1 MRRDVTPLLDIR
13 NLSVDFRTPRG
24 RVHALRDVS
33 FTVPRGKV
41 VGIVGESGSG
51 KSTVVWTLTRLL
63 AANAVV
69 ESGTAEFDG
78 RDLLGLSGSAM
89 MEVRGEKIS
98 MVFQDPM
105 TSQSPV
111 LSYARQMTDV
121 LYRRRGMPM
130 AEKRARAIEMMR
142 RVGIPD
148 PESRIVQYPHQFS
161 GGMRQRASIAMALL
175 MDPMLLVAD
184 EPTTALDVTMEAQI
198 IHLIRELRRELEAT
212 IVVVSHNLGLIAEL
226 CDEVVVMYAGEV
238 VETGG
243 VREIFHRAAHPYTRA
258 LLECDPARERSRTR
272 RLPVIP
278 GDVPDLHRKPD
289 GCVFAARCV
298 EAMDVCRERQ
308 PESFAVSGDGHTA
321 RCHLLGA
328 SPAPFG
334 RGTPADSVAAGHR
347 GTPADSVAAGH
358 RGTPSSPRELSGL
371 RPTPMDSRFRGN
383 DGWGRSGLRRAD
395 FHSRFRGNDGT
406 GIVDGIRAES
416 GGDVGA
422 APSGRLPG
430 VMPADLEDEARAAS
444 SGRPPTVIP
453 AEAGIHA
460 ASDVPPA
467 ADQAPR
473 EPGSSAASRHGAS
486 APSVGS
492 RPRVSADPGAEAGI
506 AGATSEPRTRRHA
519 ASPLLE
525 VSDLCVRFRVMG
537 TIRARLRGVRNPF
550 VDAVLHA
557 SLALA
562 HGETIGLVGESG
574 SGKTTLGRAVMG
586 LVEARSGRVKFE
598 GKDVLGLTPAQ
609 FKPLRRDMAM
619 MFQDPVGS
627 LSPRQTLK
635 SLITE
640 PFEIHRPEGFD
651 IDAEADRLCDMVRL
665 PRSFLLRYPHE
676 LSGGQARRVGVA
688 RALALNPKLI
698 IADEPTAGLDVSVQG
713 EILNLMGELQAEHG
727 LGYLIISHNLPVVR
741 HICDRLAIMYLGRL
755 VERGDCE
762 AIFER
767 PAHPYTEALVRG
779 VPQPDPDKRRTL
791 LSIAGEV
798 PSVTNRPAG
807 CEFHPR
813 CKYAT
818 ALCKAERPVEARVRD
833 GRVVTCHHPLIK

>member
-1 MRRDVTPLLDIR
+1 MTPLLDIR

-63 AANAVV
+63 AGNAVI
-69 ESGTAEFDG
+69 EGGTVVFDG
-78 RDLLGLSGSAM
+78 EDVLGMSEAAM
-89 MEVRGEKIS
+89 MEVRGERIS

-105 TSQSPV
+105 TSQAPV

-121 LYRRRGMPM
+121 LYRRRGMST
-130 AEKRARAIEMMR
+130 ADKRRRAIEMMR

-175 MDPMLLVAD
+175 MDPMLLIAD

-198 IHLIRELRRELEAT
+198 IHLIRELRRELDAT

-258 LLECDPARERSRTR
+258 LLECDPARERARTR

-278 GDVPDLHRKPD
+278 GDVPDLHHRPA
-289 GCVFAARCV
+289 GCVFAARCGDAV
-298 EAMDVCRERQ
+298 DVCRERQ
-308 PESFAVSGDGHTA
+308 PASVVLAGDGHAA
-321 RCHLLGA
+321 RCHRLDA
-328 SPAPFG
+328 SVTGPET
-334 RGTPADSVAAGHR
+334 GTAEDRSDAHHR
-347 GTPADSVAAGH
+347 ATP
-358 RGTPSSPRELSGL
+358 TTPREPSLA
-371 RPTPMDSRFRGN
+371 RPTPTDSRFSEN
-383 DGWGRSGLRRAD
+383 DGAGFPEASLGARASRPLERWWAFGPLRAGRPRSQDSRSRR
-395 FHSRFRGNDGT
+395 N
-406 GIVDGIRAES
+406 VDAEDITRAEV
-416 GGDVGA
+416 GGGESSFPRTQESTDGA
-422 APSGRLPG
+422 ARPGLDAAAPDSRLGRN
-430 VMPADLEDEARAAS
+430 E
-444 SGRPPTVIP
+444 
-453 AEAGIHA
+453 
-460 ASDVPPA
+460 
-467 ADQAPR
+467 APR
-473 EPGSSAASRHGAS
+473 
-486 APSVGS
+486 
-492 RPRVSADPGAEAGI
+492 
-506 AGATSEPRTRRHA
+506 
-519 ASPLLE
+519 LLE

-537 TIRARLRGVRNPF
+537 TVRARLRGVRNPF
-550 VDAVLHA
+550 VDAVLDA

-574 SGKTTLGRAVMG
+574 SGKTTLGRAVSG
-586 LVEARSGRVKFE
+586 LVVARSGRVQFE
-598 GKDVLGLTPAQ
+598 GRDVLGLSPAE
-609 FKPLRRDMAM
+609 FKPLRRHMAM

-651 IDAEADRLCDMVRL
+651 VDHEADRLCDMVRL
-665 PRSFLLRYPHE
+665 PRSFLTRYPHE

-688 RALALNPKLI
+688 RALALNAKLI

-755 VERGDCE
+755 VERGECE
-762 AIFER
+762 PIFER

-798 PSVTNRPAG
+798 PSVTSRPAG

-818 ALCKAERPVEARVRD
+818 TLCKAERPEETTLRG
-833 GRVVTCHHPLIK
+833 GRVVMCHYPLTG

>member
-1 MRRDVTPLLDIR
+1 MAALLDIR

-51 KSTVVWTLTRLL
+51 KSTVIWTLTRLL
-63 AANAVV
+63 AGNAVIEGGSAV
-69 ESGTAEFDG
+69 FDG
-78 RDLLGLSGSAM
+78 RDVLGLGESAM
-89 MEVRGEKIS
+89 MDVRGEKIS
-98 MVFQDPM
+98 LVFQDPM

-121 LYRRRGMPM
+121 LYRRRGMGM
-130 AEKRARAIEMMR
+130 AEKRRRAVEMMR

-148 PESRIVQYPHQFS
+148 PESRIAQYPHQFS
-161 GGMRQRASIAMALL
+161 GGMRQRAGIAMALL

-258 LLECDPARERSRTR
+258 LLECDPARERARSRH
-272 RLPVIP
+272 LPVIP
-278 GDVPDLHRKPD
+278 GDIPDLHHRPA
-289 GCVFAARCV
+289 GCVFAARC
-298 EAMDVCRERQ
+298 ALATDRCRERQ
-308 PESFAVSGDGHTA
+308 PSSFVVSADGHAA
-321 RCHLLGA
+321 RCHLLDA
-328 SPAPFG
+328 SLHPPSAPPSGIPAP
-334 RGTPADSVAAGHR
+334 
-347 GTPADSVAAGH
+347 
-358 RGTPSSPRELSGL
+358 
-371 RPTPMDSRFRGN
+371 
-383 DGWGRSGLRRAD
+383 
-395 FHSRFRGNDGT
+395 
-406 GIVDGIRAES
+406 
-416 GGDVGA
+416 
-422 APSGRLPG
+422 
-430 VMPADLEDEARAAS
+430 
-444 SGRPPTVIP
+444 
-453 AEAGIHA
+453 AGIHT
-460 ASDVPPA
+460 ASVVAPMDEPT
-467 ADQAPR
+467 PR
-473 EPGSSAASRHGAS
+473 ESGISVPSRHI
-486 APSVGS
+486 APYADA
-492 RPRVSADPGAEAGI
+492 RPRESTDRTTEAGI
-506 AGATSEPRTRRHA
+506 ADTASDPRSLRGE
-519 ASPLLE
+519 SIPLLE
-525 VSDLCVRFRVMG
+525 VSDLCVRFRIMG
-537 TIRARLRGVRNPF
+537 VVRARFTGVRNPF
-550 VDAVLHA
+550 VDAVLDA
-557 SLALA
+557 SLVLA
-562 HGETIGLVGESG
+562 RGKTIGLVGESG
-574 SGKTTLGRAVMG
+574 SGKTTLGRAVTG
-586 LVEARSGRVKFE
+586 LVEARSGRARFE
-598 GKDVLGLTPAQ
+598 GRDVLGLSPAEL
-609 FKPLRRDMAM
+609 KPLRRHMAM

-640 PFEIHRPEGFD
+640 PFEIHRPEGLD
-651 IDAEADRLCDMVRL
+651 VDAEADRLCDMVRL
-665 PRSFLLRYPHE
+665 PRNFLSRYPHE

-713 EILNLMGELQAEHG
+713 EILNLMSELQAVHG
-727 LGYLIISHNLPVVR
+727 LGYMIISHNLPVVR
-741 HICDRLAIMYLGRL
+741 HICDELAIMYLGRL
-755 VERGDCE
+755 VERGACE
-762 AIFER
+762 SIFER

-798 PSVTNRPAG
+798 PSVTNRPEG

-818 ALCKAERPVEARVRD
+818 DLCKAQRPEERTLRD
-833 GRVVTCHHPLIK
+833 GRVVTCHHPLIG

>member
-1 MRRDVTPLLDIR
+1 VIPLLDIR
-13 NLSVDFRTPRG
+13 NLSVDFRTPHG

-33 FTVPRGKV
+33 FTVPRGRV

-63 AANAVV
+63 AANGII
-69 ESGTAEFDG
+69 EGGTAVFDG
-78 RDLLGLSGSAM
+78 RDVLGLSESAM

-175 MDPMLLVAD
+175 MDPVLLIAD

-258 LLECDPARERSRTR
+258 LLECDPARERTRTR

-278 GDVPDLHRKPD
+278 GDVPDLHRRPE
-289 GCVFAARCV
+289 GCVFAPRCAL
-298 EAMDVCRERQ
+298 AMDVCRERQ
-308 PESFAVSGDGHTA
+308 PESFAVSGDGHA
-321 RCHLLGA
+321 ASCHLLDLDA

-334 RGTPADSVAAGHR
+334 RGTPA
-347 GTPADSVAAGH
+347 
-358 RGTPSSPRELSGL
+358 
-371 RPTPMDSRFRGN
+371 
-383 DGWGRSGLRRAD
+383 
-395 FHSRFRGNDGT
+395 
-406 GIVDGIRAES
+406 ES
-416 GGDVGA
+416 G
-422 APSGRLPG
+422 
-430 VMPADLEDEARAAS
+430 DEVRTES
-444 SGRPPTVIP
+444 SGRPRGVIP
-453 AEAGIHA
+453 AEAGIHT
-460 ASDVPPA
+460 ASVVPPA
-467 ADQAPR
+467 VDQAPR
-473 EPGSSAASRHGAS
+473 EPGSSAALRHVAS
-486 APSVGS
+486 APNVDS
-492 RPRVSADPGAEAGI
+492 RARVSSDRGAEAVI
-506 AGATSEPRTRRHA
+506 ADATSGPRTRRQA
-519 ASPLLE
+519 ASPLLG

-550 VDAVLHA
+550 VDAVLDA

-586 LVEARSGRVKFE
+586 LVEARSGRVRFE
-598 GKDVLGLTPAQ
+598 GRDVLGLSPAE

-640 PFEIHRPEGFD
+640 PFEIHRPEGFHV
-651 IDAEADRLCDMVRL
+651 DAEADRLCDMVRL
-665 PRSFLLRYPHE
+665 PRSFLSRYPHE

-741 HICDRLAIMYLGRL
+741 HICDALAIMYLGRL
-755 VERGDCE
+755 VERGECE
-762 AIFER
+762 PIFER

-818 ALCKAERPVEARVRD
+818 ALCKAERPEERTLRD
-833 GRVVTCHHPLIK
+833 GRIVTCHHPLIE